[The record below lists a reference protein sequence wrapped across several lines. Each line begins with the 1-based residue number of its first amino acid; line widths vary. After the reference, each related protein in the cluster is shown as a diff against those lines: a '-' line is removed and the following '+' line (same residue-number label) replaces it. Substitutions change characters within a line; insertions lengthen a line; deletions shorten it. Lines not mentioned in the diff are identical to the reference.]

1 MKSKKQIARETNGEV
16 YTRNEF
22 VKLVDAGAFIP

>member
-1 MKSKKQIARETNGEV
+1 MKSKKQIAHETNGKV

-22 VKLVDAGAFIP
+22 VKLVDAGWYNR